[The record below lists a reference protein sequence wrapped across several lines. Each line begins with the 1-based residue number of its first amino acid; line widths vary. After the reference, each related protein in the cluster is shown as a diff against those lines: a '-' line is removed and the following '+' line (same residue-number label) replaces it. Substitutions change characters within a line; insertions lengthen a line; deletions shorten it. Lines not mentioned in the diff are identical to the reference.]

1 MISICLKSNN
11 VSALNSIEH
20 YLDNTTF
27 SGIYYSQ
34 KKFKYFNNII
44 IHYKGNNNNK
54 FYKVFSDILSNYIVN
69 YCEKNFVQ
77 QQLAFD
83 FFYFSQQEKKSIQ
96 DSTIKSLNLEDNTE
110 KKFSILQDSIIK
122 YFSNN
127 SSCNL
132 DGFINFRLYNYK
144 SFINLVLETV
154 INDYIL
160 QKEYSEYVNLLQDY
174 INMQVPQSESV
185 HLVYSAD
192 KKMLLDDS
200 KNVIAN
206 TSNPQIYLSDISF
219 SSNDFILNSLLS
231 LLPKKLYIHLN
242 SEEDNF
248 IKFIKLIFRDK
259 FIICED
265 YQTYNHYL
273 SEIKR
278 KMNQD
283 IC

>member
-11 VSALNSIEH
+11 ISALNSIEH

-34 KKFKYFNNII
+34 KKFKFFNNII
-44 IHYKGNNNNK
+44 IHYKGNNKNK
-54 FYKVFSDILSNYIVN
+54 FYKEFSNILSNYIVN

-77 QQLAFD
+77 QQLTFD
-83 FFYFSQQEKKSIQ
+83 FFYFSPQEKKLIQ
-96 DSTIKSLNLEDNTE
+96 ESTIKSLNLESNVE
-110 KKFSILQDSIIK
+110 RKFSILQDSIIK
-122 YFSNN
+122 YFTNN
-127 SSCNL
+127 TSCNL

-154 INDYIL
+154 INDYVL
-160 QKEYSEYVNLLQDY
+160 QKEYSEYVNLLQEY
-174 INMQVPQSESV
+174 IKMQIPQSESV
-185 HLVYSAD
+185 HLVYSTE
-192 KKMLLDDS
+192 KKVLLDDS

-248 IKFIKLIFRDK
+248 IKFIKLIFKDK

-265 YQTYNHYL
+265 SQTYNNYL

-278 KMNQD
+278 ELN
-283 IC
+283 

>member
-11 VSALNSIEH
+11 ISALNSIEH

-44 IHYKGNNNNK
+44 IHYKGNNKNK
-54 FYKVFSDILSNYIVN
+54 FYKEFSNILSNYIVH

-77 QQLAFD
+77 QQLTFD
-83 FFYFSQQEKKSIQ
+83 FFYFSHQEKKLIQ
-96 DSTIKSLNLEDNTE
+96 ESTIKSLNLESNVE
-110 KKFSILQDSIIK
+110 RKFNILQDSIIK
-122 YFSNN
+122 YFTNN
-127 SSCNL
+127 TSCNL

-154 INDYIL
+154 INDYVL
-160 QKEYSEYVNLLQDY
+160 QKEYSEYVNLLQEY
-174 INMQVPQSESV
+174 IKMQIPQSESV
-185 HLVYSAD
+185 HLVYSTE
-192 KKMLLDDS
+192 KKVLLDDS

-248 IKFIKLIFRDK
+248 IKFIKLIFKDK

-265 YQTYNHYL
+265 SQTYNHYL

-278 KMNQD
+278 ELN
-283 IC
+283 